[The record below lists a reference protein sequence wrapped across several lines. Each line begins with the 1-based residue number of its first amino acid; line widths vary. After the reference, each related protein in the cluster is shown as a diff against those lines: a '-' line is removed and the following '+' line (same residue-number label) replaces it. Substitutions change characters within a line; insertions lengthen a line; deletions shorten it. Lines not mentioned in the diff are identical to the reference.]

1 MANLHKFSVQ
11 EALNAQGSGG
21 IWQRN
26 AAVTSAALAGDYT
39 NTTHFALT
47 SGTHVLGIDVGGSSG
62 LIFNFADGQDDC
74 AALDIVLPKGL
85 HFITIPRGLGNTIY
99 FNHVSN
105 HASSTCSVKTV
116 EI

>member
-1 MANLHKFSVQ
+1 MADLHKFSVQ

-26 AAVTSAALAGDYT
+26 GAVTSAALAGDYA
-39 NTTHFALT
+39 NTTHFPLT

-62 LIFNFADGQDDC
+62 LIFNFADGGDDC
-74 AALDIVLPKGL
+74 AAKDLVLPQGL
-85 HFITIPRGLGNTIY
+85 HFITIPRGLGSTIY